1 MTFLALWPTVCCDRN
16 FFGHLV
22 EIRGDKYADTID
34 KESPDVFVVIS
45 IYEEVQCTCVCTSA
59 V

>member
-1 MTFLALWPTVCCDRN
+1 MTISFFCDRN

-34 KESPDVFVVIS
+34 KESPDVFIIIS
-45 IYEEVQCTCVCTSA
+45 IYEEVVMQYVLLS
-59 V
+59 